1 MNETMSKEPTAFHLL
16 TNKNDPHFAGIPAR
30 HDARVVG
37 HEPWVALDLV
47 D

>member
-1 MNETMSKEPTAFHLL
+1 MNETMSKEPTAFHLPI
-16 TNKNDPHFAGIPAR
+16 NENDPNVAGIPAR

-37 HEPWVALDLV
+37 HEPWVALDLF